1 MSQMT
6 EREAFNR
13 GVDALL
19 AAITADVND
28 RIKNDWNGNGVIS
41 AIMRDF
47 LSSQRGDIARMAQ
60 GLRK

>member
-19 AAITADVND
+19 ALITADLND